1 MPYLTSTHQTP
12 PAYVHQGDMLHPT
25 AEAIASNDTAR
36 LAELDLWPHVTAE
49 GPAPL
54 GYTDW
59 TLADGVY
66 SRQPAGTP
74 EEIAAA
80 LAAQAEAELIARRAA
95 MTCTPRQARLALHEH
110 GILNA
115 VEDFVQ
121 AGDSRLYIEWNYAT
135 EIKRTWPPVAEFAV
149 ANDISD
155 ETLDGLFE
163 LAATL

>member
-1 MPYLTSTHQTP
+1 MKYLSWTYVDAQTGISCLIAPTRNGPANPAVAGLHFGFALESRYPAAYPVFYGSCDDQADTSLPGVLEVLDQ
-12 PAYVHQGDMLHPT
+12 AGYEQAKA
-25 AEAIASNDTAR
+25 AEMTAR
-36 LAELDLWPHVTAE
+36 RSKMV
-49 GPAPL
+49 
-54 GYTDW
+54 
-59 TLADGVY
+59 V
-66 SRQPAGTP
+66 
-74 EEIAAA
+74 
-80 LAAQAEAELIARRAA
+80 
-95 MTCTPRQARLALHEH
+95 TPRQARLALHEH

-135 EIKRTWPPVAEFAV
+135 EIRRSWPPVAEFAV